1 MFYLIGQLWFILL
14 IALLIGVVTGW
25 YTSRSNHDDRA

>member
-1 MFYLIGQLWFILL
+1 MMYLAGQYWAFLL

-25 YTSRSNHDDRA
+25 VASAPK

>member
-1 MFYLIGQLWFILL
+1 MGYLVAELWPFLL

-25 YTSRSNHDDRA
+25 LSVSPRGS